1 MHLPCHIESF
11 RTGSK
16 SGFGTFFIFILLS
29 PPAPKP
35 VAIHVFALQE
45 YLVLC
50 QLHHCRL
57 ADQLHVLKCQGL
69 LDQQGNTLNN
79 VWTPGVLLH

>member
-16 SGFGTFFIFILLS
+16 SGFGTFLIFILLS
-29 PPAPKP
+29 SATPKP
-35 VAIHVFALQE
+35 VAIYVIALQE

-50 QLHHCRL
+50 QLHRCRL
-57 ADQLHVLKCQGL
+57 ADQLHVLKCLDL
-69 LDQQGNTLNN
+69 LDQQGNALNN
-79 VWTPGVLLH
+79 VWTPRVLLH